1 MYFSP
6 MAAYTNVLMAEVTQK
21 LPLDYSQ
28 FAEILPKYCQ
38 KVVPKPKVALEVAPR
53 LPSGQFKL
61 YWTYLNCNHGVLI
74 ECAVYLREGSN
85 TVYTDL
91 HGTRDILSIA
101 EDLPQVL
108 GAQNISQ

>member
-1 MYFSP
+1 MTLR
-6 MAAYTNVLMAEVTQK
+6 YTNVLMAEVFQN
-21 LPLDYSQ
+21 LHLDYSQ
-28 FAEILPKYCQ
+28 FAKILPKGC
-38 KVVPKPKVALEVAPR
+38 PKTQSCPRGCPEVAPR

-74 ECAVYLREGSN
+74 ECAVYLGEGSN

>member
-6 MAAYTNVLMAEVTQK
+6 MAAYTNVLIAEVTQK

-28 FAEILPKYCQ
+28 FAKTLPKGC
-38 KVVPKPKVALEVAPR
+38 PKVALEVAPR

-74 ECAVYLREGSN
+74 ECAVYSIEGSN

>member
-1 MYFSP
+1 MSFSP
-6 MAAYTNVLMAEVTQK
+6 MAAYTNVLLAEVTQK
-21 LPLDYSQ
+21 LPS
-28 FAEILPKYCQ
+28 FTPSLPKYCQ
-38 KVVPKPKVALEVAPR
+38 KVVSKPKVALEDAPR

-74 ECAVYLREGSN
+74 ECAVYLGEGSN